1 MRARLRFYP
10 PYPER
15 LRVSMRFGE
24 DLGGEFFANEAM
36 RVMKRI
42 LVVLTALLLVGPTA
56 AEATDPPGTYVV
68 SSCQLGDQPIPLVG
82 WFRESANDPH
92 LLDSCGTRNG
102 SFGASPNG
110 QLGWAS
116 GERYRW
122 LWNAPADTAVSGVRV
137 WGVSGSAPG
146 RFGLIGGWFSA
157 GDVTIDLPGG
167 IRPTENLAVNTTQL
181 SLAVGC
187 GGLEGCLSRDEAP
200 PSGGS
205 SRPAGVTVSR
215 MEILLRDVVPPEAV
229 SPPTGT
235 LLNGEPLTGTVGV
248 GTSYR
253 DRGGGVQSLALL
265 IDGVQVTQRLITS
278 GSCRQPSAVAVPCP
292 LSGRLDL
299 DFDTSSISDG
309 PHRAELEL
317 RDVAGIARSLGR
329 IRLLFGTSRRP
340 PRL

>member
-122 LWNAPADTAVSGVRV
+122 LWNAPADTAVSGVQFT
-137 WGVSGSAPG
+137 GSH
-146 RFGLIGGWFSA
+146 LLSA
-157 GDVTIDLPGG
+157 
-167 IRPTENLAVNTTQL
+167 N
-181 SLAVGC
+181 
-187 GGLEGCLSRDEAP
+187 
-200 PSGGS
+200 
-205 SRPAGVTVSR
+205 
-215 MEILLRDVVPPEAV
+215 
-229 SPPTGT
+229 
-235 LLNGEPLTGTVGV
+235 
-248 GTSYR
+248 
-253 DRGGGVQSLALL
+253 
-265 IDGVQVTQRLITS
+265 
-278 GSCRQPSAVAVPCP
+278 
-292 LSGRLDL
+292 
-299 DFDTSSISDG
+299 
-309 PHRAELEL
+309 
-317 RDVAGIARSLGR
+317 
-329 IRLLFGTSRRP
+329 
-340 PRL
+340 PRHY